1 MSRFNLSERI
11 KKENAKEKE
20 QIRLKKK
27 HQIDQENVVVVEKS
41 NTYKFTIKT
50 IISFIKLIA
59 TVTLLILAV
68 IGLTTL
74 VYPTL
79 RQEFLT
85 IFLDVFDQF
94 KNFIKIESINDYVFN
109 RINLNIENHHSLQQ
123 NLNDKSLHIK
133 QSKHQ
138 KISIDR

>member
-59 TVTLLILAV
+59 TVKSTL
-68 IGLTTL
+68 
-74 VYPTL
+74 
-79 RQEFLT
+79 
-85 IFLDVFDQF
+85 
-94 KNFIKIESINDYVFN
+94 
-109 RINLNIENHHSLQQ
+109 
-123 NLNDKSLHIK
+123 
-133 QSKHQ
+133 
-138 KISIDR
+138 

>member
-27 HQIDQENVVVVEKS
+27 HQIDQENVEKS

-94 KNFIKIESINDYVFN
+94 KNFIKM
-109 RINLNIENHHSLQQ
+109 
-123 NLNDKSLHIK
+123 
-133 QSKHQ
+133 
-138 KISIDR
+138 

>member
-50 IISFIKLIA
+50 IIAFIKLNCYCN
-59 TVTLLILAV
+59 T
-68 IGLTTL
+68 
-74 VYPTL
+74 
-79 RQEFLT
+79 F
-85 IFLDVFDQF
+85 
-94 KNFIKIESINDYVFN
+94 NSCCN
-109 RINLNIENHHSLQQ
+109 RINYIGLPNSSPRIFNYFS
-123 NLNDKSLHIK
+123 
-133 QSKHQ
+133 
-138 KISIDR
+138 

>member
-68 IGLTTL
+68 IGLTIGL
-74 VYPTL
+74 PNSSP
-79 RQEFLT
+79 R
-85 IFLDVFDQF
+85 IFNYF
-94 KNFIKIESINDYVFN
+94 S
-109 RINLNIENHHSLQQ
+109 
-123 NLNDKSLHIK
+123 
-133 QSKHQ
+133 
-138 KISIDR
+138 

>member
-79 RQEFLT
+79 RQELLT

-94 KNFIKIESINDYVFN
+94 KNFIKM
-109 RINLNIENHHSLQQ
+109 
-123 NLNDKSLHIK
+123 
-133 QSKHQ
+133 
-138 KISIDR
+138 

>member
-27 HQIDQENVVVVEKS
+27 HQINQENVVVVEKS

-50 IISFIKLIA
+50 IIAFIKLIA

-74 VYPTL
+74 V
-79 RQEFLT
+79 
-85 IFLDVFDQF
+85 
-94 KNFIKIESINDYVFN
+94 
-109 RINLNIENHHSLQQ
+109 
-123 NLNDKSLHIK
+123 
-133 QSKHQ
+133 
-138 KISIDR
+138 

>member
-68 IGLTTL
+68 IGF
-74 VYPTL
+74 
-79 RQEFLT
+79 FLMYL
-85 IFLDVFDQF
+85 I
-94 KNFIKIESINDYVFN
+94 NSKI
-109 RINLNIENHHSLQQ
+109 L
-123 NLNDKSLHIK
+123 
-133 QSKHQ
+133 
-138 KISIDR
+138 

>member
-68 IGLTTL
+68 IC
-74 VYPTL
+74 
-79 RQEFLT
+79 F
-85 IFLDVFDQF
+85 
-94 KNFIKIESINDYVFN
+94 
-109 RINLNIENHHSLQQ
+109 
-123 NLNDKSLHIK
+123 
-133 QSKHQ
+133 
-138 KISIDR
+138 

>member
-27 HQIDQENVVVVEKS
+27 HQIDQENVVVEKS

-94 KNFIKIESINDYVFN
+94 KNFIKM
-109 RINLNIENHHSLQQ
+109 
-123 NLNDKSLHIK
+123 
-133 QSKHQ
+133 
-138 KISIDR
+138 

>member
-50 IISFIKLIA
+50 IIAFIKLIA

-79 RQEFLT
+79 SQEFLT

-94 KNFIKIESINDYVFN
+94 KNFIKM
-109 RINLNIENHHSLQQ
+109 
-123 NLNDKSLHIK
+123 
-133 QSKHQ
+133 
-138 KISIDR
+138 

>member
-50 IISFIKLIA
+50 IIAFIKLIA

-85 IFLDVFDQF
+85 IFL
-94 KNFIKIESINDYVFN
+94 I
-109 RINLNIENHHSLQQ
+109 
-123 NLNDKSLHIK
+123 
-133 QSKHQ
+133 
-138 KISIDR
+138 

>member
-27 HQIDQENVVVVEKS
+27 HQINQENVVVVEKS

-50 IISFIKLIA
+50 IIAFIKLIA

-85 IFLDVFDQF
+85 TFLDVFDQF
-94 KNFIKIESINDYVFN
+94 KNFIKM
-109 RINLNIENHHSLQQ
+109 
-123 NLNDKSLHIK
+123 
-133 QSKHQ
+133 
-138 KISIDR
+138 

>member
-50 IISFIKLIA
+50 IIAFIKLFA

-94 KNFIKIESINDYVFN
+94 KNFIKM
-109 RINLNIENHHSLQQ
+109 
-123 NLNDKSLHIK
+123 
-133 QSKHQ
+133 
-138 KISIDR
+138 

>member
-79 RQEFLT
+79 SQEFLT

-94 KNFIKIESINDYVFN
+94 KNFIKM
-109 RINLNIENHHSLQQ
+109 
-123 NLNDKSLHIK
+123 
-133 QSKHQ
+133 
-138 KISIDR
+138 

>member
-27 HQIDQENVVVVEKS
+27 HQIDQENVVVVVEKS

-94 KNFIKIESINDYVFN
+94 KNFIKM
-109 RINLNIENHHSLQQ
+109 
-123 NLNDKSLHIK
+123 
-133 QSKHQ
+133 
-138 KISIDR
+138 

>member
-50 IISFIKLIA
+50 IIAFIKLIA

-79 RQEFLT
+79 RQEFAMS
-85 IFLDVFDQF
+85 Q
-94 KNFIKIESINDYVFN
+94 
-109 RINLNIENHHSLQQ
+109 
-123 NLNDKSLHIK
+123 K
-133 QSKHQ
+133 Q
-138 KISIDR
+138 ITPI

>member
-50 IISFIKLIA
+50 IIAFIKLIA

-68 IGLTTL
+68 IGINYIGL
-74 VYPTL
+74 PNSSP
-79 RQEFLT
+79 R
-85 IFLDVFDQF
+85 IFNYF
-94 KNFIKIESINDYVFN
+94 S
-109 RINLNIENHHSLQQ
+109 
-123 NLNDKSLHIK
+123 
-133 QSKHQ
+133 
-138 KISIDR
+138 

>member
-50 IISFIKLIA
+50 IIAFIKLIA
-59 TVTLLILAV
+59 I

-94 KNFIKIESINDYVFN
+94 KNFIKM
-109 RINLNIENHHSLQQ
+109 
-123 NLNDKSLHIK
+123 
-133 QSKHQ
+133 
-138 KISIDR
+138 

>member
-68 IGLTTL
+68 IAAKS
-74 VYPTL
+74 
-79 RQEFLT
+79 
-85 IFLDVFDQF
+85 D
-94 KNFIKIESINDYVFN
+94 
-109 RINLNIENHHSLQQ
+109 SLP
-123 NLNDKSLHIK
+123 
-133 QSKHQ
+133 
-138 KISIDR
+138 

>member
-1 MSRFNLSERI
+1 MDNLYEQYFVDSEFLSS
-11 KKENAKEKE
+11 EA
-20 QIRLKKK
+20 LKKK

-94 KNFIKIESINDYVFN
+94 KNFIKM
-109 RINLNIENHHSLQQ
+109 
-123 NLNDKSLHIK
+123 
-133 QSKHQ
+133 
-138 KISIDR
+138 

>member
-79 RQEFLT
+79 IQEF
-85 IFLDVFDQF
+85 
-94 KNFIKIESINDYVFN
+94 
-109 RINLNIENHHSLQQ
+109 
-123 NLNDKSLHIK
+123 
-133 QSKHQ
+133 
-138 KISIDR
+138 

>member
-50 IISFIKLIA
+50 FNSFC
-59 TVTLLILAV
+59 
-68 IGLTTL
+68 
-74 VYPTL
+74 
-79 RQEFLT
+79 
-85 IFLDVFDQF
+85 
-94 KNFIKIESINDYVFN
+94 N
-109 RINLNIENHHSLQQ
+109 RINYIGLPNSSPRIFNYFS
-123 NLNDKSLHIK
+123 
-133 QSKHQ
+133 
-138 KISIDR
+138 